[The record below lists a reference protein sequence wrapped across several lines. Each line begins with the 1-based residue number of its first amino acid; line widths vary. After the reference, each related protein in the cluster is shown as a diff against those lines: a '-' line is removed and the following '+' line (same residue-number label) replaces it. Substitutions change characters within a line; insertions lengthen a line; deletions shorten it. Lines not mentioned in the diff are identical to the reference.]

1 MLPTGGRARSTG
13 GLGLEAFLK
22 PVTVQRLTRE
32 GLELVRPVVE
42 ALAGAEGM
50 PAHAEAVRRQG

>member
-1 MLPTGGRARSTG
+1 
-13 GLGLEAFLK
+13 
-22 PVTVQRLTRE
+22 
-32 GLELVRPVVE
+32 VRPVVE